1 MKIRLLLLAFLILSG
16 CAMKKDPNA
25 EITQLFA
32 NYKEYVMRTF
42 PEMATYEG
50 DHRFDDRLTDLSEK
64 AEKAHYDSLH
74 MYSKQLAAIDT
85 NKLTPENKVN
95 YELVSEMFAD
105 DFEGEKFKHHL
116 MPLTQQDGIHIG
128 FPQIIETQVLK
139 TPSDYEKYF
148 KRLRGF
154 GKQVTDIIANMKK
167 GMQEK
172 LVPPKF
178 AMEQV
183 LTQIA
188 AIKDVPVD
196 SSPFMTPAL
205 QIDKSW
211 SQSDK
216 DRITKELAAI
226 IGSDIKSN
234 YQTLYDFIKNE
245 YLPNCRAIDGVSA
258 LPDGEERYK
267 FAIRHETTTSM
278 TADEIF
284 NLGMKEV
291 TRIQALMEELKNQIG
306 FKGTLAEFNK
316 YLLTDTAFYYTDKQK
331 MLDDFAAILKTMDA
345 KLPSL
350 FGRLPKAPYALKEM
364 ESYRTKSAPQAYYYS
379 APEDRSRPGYF
390 YVNTYDLPSRP
401 KFTMT
406 ALALHEA
413 IPGHHLQIA
422 VAQELTALPWVRRQM
437 GFTAFVEGW
446 ALYAESL
453 GYETGMY
460 TDLYQ
465 RYGALTFEMWRACR
479 LVVDAGLHSKNWTR
493 EQAVQFMM
501 THASNSELDTRSEVD
516 RYIVWPG
523 QALAYKIGELRIKAL
538 RSKAEKTLGTKFSI
552 TKFHDAILEN
562 GAIPLA
568 MLEKNIEEWM
578 KSVK

>member
-1 MKIRLLLLAFLILSG
+1 MRH
-16 CAMKKDPNA
+16 DPNV
-25 EITQLFA
+25 ELTQLFA

-42 PEMATYEG
+42 PESATYEG
-50 DHRFDDRLTDLSEK
+50 DHRFDDRLTDLSEN
-64 AEKAHYDSLH
+64 AENAHYDSLR

-85 NKLTPENKVN
+85 SKLTPENRVN
-95 YELVSEMFAD
+95 YTLVSEMFAE
-105 DFEGEKFKHHL
+105 DFEAEKFHGYL

-128 FPQIIETQVLK
+128 FPQIIESQVLK

-167 GMQEK
+167 GMNEK

-183 LTQIA
+183 LTQIT

-196 SSPFMTPAL
+196 SSPFMMPAL
-205 QIDKSW
+205 SIDKSW

-226 IGSDIKSN
+226 IGSDIKNN

-364 ESYRTKSAPQAYYYS
+364 EMYRAKSAPQAYYYS

-413 IPGHHLQIA
+413 VPGHHLQIA
-422 VAQELTALPWVRRQM
+422 IAQELPALPWVRRQM

-460 TDLYQ
+460 QDPYQ

-568 MLEKNIEEWM
+568 ILEKNIEEWV